1 MPPKVNITL
10 TIEGPL
16 VDDLDALA
24 ERLNTD
30 RSPLICEAAKR
41 LINDEIEDGVLDPDE
56 FSSYE
61 LSDIDQRG
69 VHL

>member
-16 VDDLDALA
+16 VDDLDDLA

-41 LINDEIEDGVLDPDE
+41 LINDEIEDGVLDDE
-56 FSSYE
+56 FETYE